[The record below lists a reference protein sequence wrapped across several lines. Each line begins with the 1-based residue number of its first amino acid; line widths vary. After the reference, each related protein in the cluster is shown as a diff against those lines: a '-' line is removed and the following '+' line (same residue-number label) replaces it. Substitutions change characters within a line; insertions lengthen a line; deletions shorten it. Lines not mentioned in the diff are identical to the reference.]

1 MTCAPEASSG
11 LELYETPGF
20 FASFYLPDSWGQ
32 DAEVSIVKEEVYNGI
47 SNLHGPKV
55 SDNRIFNLN
64 GMEVNGKGPLPKGIY
79 IKNGKKVCY

>member
-1 MTCAPEASSG
+1 M
-11 LELYETPGF
+11 
-20 FASFYLPDSWGQ
+20 
-32 DAEVSIVKEEVYNGI
+32 SIVKEEVYNGI

-64 GMEVNGKGPLPKGIY
+64 GMEVSGKGQLPKGIY

>member
-1 MTCAPEASSG
+1 MACAPDASSG

-20 FASFYLPDSWGQ
+20 FSTFYLPDSWGQ

-55 SDNRIFNLN
+55 SDNRIFNLI
-64 GMEVNGKGPLPKGIY
+64 GMEVNGKGSLPKGIY